1 MKKTYVKPE
10 LDSRTFAQFENVFT
24 ACNKTKNNAN
34 CSYCHP
40 GNPGSDSNP
49 CPTCSQGP
57 SAHAAQP
64 ANSLGS

>member
-34 CSYCHP
+34 CSYCGP
-40 GNPGSDSNP
+40 ENPGVGSNL
-49 CPTCSQGP
+49 CPTCGQGP
-57 SAHAAQP
+57 NKHSAQP
-64 ANSLGS
+64 ANSMGS